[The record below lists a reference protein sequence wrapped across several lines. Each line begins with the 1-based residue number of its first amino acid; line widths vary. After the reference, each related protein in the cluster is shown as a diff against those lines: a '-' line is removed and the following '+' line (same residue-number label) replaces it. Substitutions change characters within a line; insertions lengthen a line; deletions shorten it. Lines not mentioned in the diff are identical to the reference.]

1 MRLHFGTKIDFTE
14 GIIKIQKQYM
24 MKKVLLAMLMITCM
38 TKMNAQE
45 VKFGLKTGLNIA
57 TIRGNNLDVD
67 PRKGIHLGGIA
78 ELKLTS
84 KFSIQPELL
93 FSQLGTENSN
103 NKLKIDYISLPLMA
117 KYYLIKGFS
126 VEAGP
131 QFSFLVKD
139 DLEVILPNNVS
150 NLDPNTNNFDLGLNV
165 GMGYQFEK
173 GLFLQTRYSLGMT
186 NIEANPDVKNGT
198 FQLSLGYQF

>member
-1 MRLHFGTKIDFTE
+1 
-14 GIIKIQKQYM
+14 M
-24 MKKVLLAMLMITCM
+24 MKKLLFTLLLVAGISSV
-38 TKMNAQE
+38 NAQD
-45 VKFGLKTGLNIA
+45 VKFGVKTGLNVA

-67 PRKGIHLGGIA
+67 PRVGLHIGGVA
-78 ELKLTS
+78 ELNLTP

-103 NKLKIDYISLPLMA
+103 SKLRTDYISLPIMA
-117 KYYLIKGFS
+117 KYYLVKGFS
-126 VEAGP
+126 IEAGP

-139 DLEVILPNNVS
+139 ELEIIVNNNNNGIFNPNVS
-150 NLDPNTNNFDLGLNV
+150 NFDFGLNV

-173 GLFLQTRYSLGMT
+173 GFFFQTRYSLGLT
-186 NIEANPDVKNGT
+186 TIEENPDVRNGV